1 MPWHEAETW
10 IEEAGKRD
18 TPLLV
23 LEFLLHANL
32 CDEYN
37 LSSGTGTGT
46 VATAFFKFF
55 LSSAQPTKQ
64 EKTAMCNQQCILG
77 DLNFQMVKG
86 GQTFCIRVRKA
97 LN

>member
-1 MPWHEAETW
+1 MSWHEAETW

-37 LSSGTGTGT
+37 LSTGTGTGT

-64 EKTAMCNQQCILG
+64 EKNSYVQSTMHSRRFKLSNG
-77 DLNFQMVKG
+77 KRWSNFLY
-86 GQTFCIRVRKA
+86 TRT
-97 LN
+97 